1 MNRPGSTQ
9 KITPEHLA
17 RKAVVYLRQSSLAQ
31 VKHNQESQRLQYA
44 LADTARAY
52 GFKRV
57 EVIDCDLGMSAAT
70 GAQAREGFQRV
81 LASVALGEVGIVLS
95 RELSRLSR
103 TDKDW
108 CQLMELCQI
117 FNTLIADAENL
128 YDLNRLDD
136 QLVLG
141 IKGTLSV
148 VELKTLKFR
157 LQQGRE
163 EKAKRGELGRCLA
176 PGYVADPVGQIVKD
190 PNLRVQE
197 AIALVFK
204 KFREL
209 GSIRQTHR
217 WFHEEKL
224 ELPVNKALGGQF
236 QLAWQLPTV
245 SFLSDVLHNPLYAGA
260 YVYGRR
266 PMEMVV
272 KEGQVVKRQR
282 SARPAE
288 DASVFI
294 PDHHPGYISW
304 AQYQRY
310 QDIMRSNGGNFTQD
324 DSALAVR
331 SGQGL
336 LTGLLRCARCGRKLH
351 IRYWGKSGTA
361 ARYVCAGDFATGG
374 QYCLGFGG
382 ATVDKRLS
390 EEILKVIS
398 PHGLNASVAA
408 IERLSHQGSDQRAAL
423 QRQIQQVQYEAQR
436 AFDQYNQADP
446 ANRLVTEVLE
456 QRWNDKLEALERLQ
470 GELDAHSDVAAS
482 LSPAETETIL
492 ALGHDFA
499 AVWDDPACPMALKKK
514 IARTLINEIVVD
526 LDEAAQALQMIIH
539 WHGGCH
545 TAFTL
550 PKPHSGAVAHKTAL
564 EDLELITK
572 MARRYRDDEIARVL
586 SKLGRRTGKG
596 NRWTQSRVAFV
607 RKKYAI
613 DPPDEATRDTSI
625 LTLAQATQHS
635 GVSDTTLLKLIQE
648 KLLAAEQIA
657 PYAPLEI
664 KRADLECEPVS
675 SILKRLK
682 ATGKLTLEGD
692 PLANQQSLFDENQ

>member
-1 MNRPGSTQ
+1 MNRHDSTQ

-17 RKAVVYLRQSSLAQ
+17 RKAVVYLRQSSMAQ

-44 LADTARAY
+44 LTDTARAY

-70 GAQAREGFQRV
+70 GAQAREGFKRV
-81 LASVALGEVGIVLS
+81 LASVALGEVGMVLS

-117 FNTLIADAENL
+117 FNTLIADAETL

-176 PGYVADPVGQIVKD
+176 PGYVADPAGQIVKD

-204 KFREL
+204 KFHEL

-217 WFHEEKL
+217 WFHEEHI

-245 SFLSDVLHNPLYAGA
+245 SFLSDLLHNPLYAGA

-266 PMEMVV
+266 PTEVVV
-272 KEGQVVKRQR
+272 KQGQAVKRQR
-282 SARPAE
+282 RAQPAE
-288 DASVFI
+288 EASVFI

-304 AQYQRY
+304 PQYQRN

-324 DSALAVR
+324 ESALAVR
-331 SGQGL
+331 CGQGL

-446 ANRLVTEVLE
+446 ANRLVAQVLE
-456 QRWNDKLEALERLQ
+456 QRWNDKLEALEKLQ
-470 GELDAHSDVAAS
+470 SELDAHSDAAAS
-482 LSPAETETIL
+482 LSPAKKAAIL

-499 AVWDDPACPMALKKK
+499 AVWDDPACPMVLKKK

-550 PKPHSGAVAHKTAL
+550 PKPRSGAVAHKTAL

-613 DPPDEATRDTSI
+613 DPPGEATRDTDI

-682 ATGKLTLEGD
+682 ATGKLILEGD
-692 PLANQQSLFDENQ
+692 PLANQQSLFDDNQ